1 MSVTRKQVVM
11 VALGLLL
18 LASTAQADRRSHVW
32 SQQYQTMGKGEAEIE
47 YYLTSK
53 IPDLHKFDDK
63 NNWEHQLELEY
74 GVTDH
79 LQMAIYQRFQQTY
92 TTRQD
97 GDFDYTG
104 SKLEGKYRI
113 GEKGDLPLDTTLYV
127 EYVRGEG
134 SNDKDKME
142 YKLILSKDLG
152 MFNITYNQV
161 IEDVVAEGKDT
172 AYEYTAGVI
181 YEFNPTWHVGI
192 ESTGSYTTDT
202 YRMGPTVSWATQKG
216 FVAAGFLRGLND
228 RTDDFRARLIVG
240 IPF

>member
-1 MSVTRKQVVM
+1 MTT
-11 VALGLLL
+11 A
-18 LASTAQADRRSHVW
+18 AQADRRSYIW
-32 SQQYQTMGKGEAEIE
+32 SQEYQTMGKGEAEIE

-63 NNWEHQLELEY
+63 NTWEHQLELEY
-74 GVTDH
+74 GLTDH
-79 LQMAIYQRFQQTY
+79 LQMALYQRFQHTY
-92 TTRQD
+92 STTAD

-142 YKLILSKDLG
+142 YKLILSKDFG
-152 MFNITYNQV
+152 IFNATYNQV
-161 IEDVVAEGKDT
+161 IEHAVAEANET
-172 AYEYTAGVI
+172 AYEYTAGFF
-181 YEFNPTWHVGI
+181 YEINPTWHLGI
-192 ESTGSYTTDT
+192 ESTGNYTSDT
-202 YRMGPTVSWATQKG
+202 YRMGPTISWACETHWIG
-216 FVAAGFLRGLND
+216 VGLLRGLND
-228 RTDDFRARLIVG
+228 RTDDFRGRLIVG